1 MEFLYNPGNMQ
12 LESKFR
18 ARFGG
23 VPKLYRAPG
32 RVNLI
37 GEHTDYNEGFVM
49 PAAIDF
55 SCWVAA
61 APRDDCQLVI
71 YSENLDQSMEA
82 SLKGDE
88 LRPRHNW
95 SDYVVG
101 VAATLQ
107 QAGYRLQGANLYI
120 WGDVPLGAG
129 LSSSAAI
136 EVAVAYAL
144 VDLMGQPIDRV
155 RLALLC
161 QRAENEFVGARC
173 GIMDQFIACHGQFGH
188 AILLDCRSL
197 DFWLLCLPEDVHLVI
212 CNTMVKHEHASS
224 KYNLR
229 RSECEEAVRSLAEVL
244 PHIRALRDVTRE
256 QLKEWQ
262 DRLTTVAYKRARHVV
277 NENQRVLAAASALEK
292 RDMQEFGGLMLHSHA
307 SLRDDYA
314 VSCQELDL
322 LVEIASQQ
330 DGVYGARMTGGG
342 FGGCTISL
350 VSAAASSNFRQR
362 VSEAYHA
369 ATGLKPDIYICRASQ
384 GVEAVLRP

>member
-1 MEFLYNPGNMQ
+1 MRMRHATAVD

-61 APRDDCQLVI
+61 APRDDGQIVI
-71 YSENLDQSMEA
+71 YSENLGQSVEA
-82 SLKGDE
+82 SIKGDP
-88 LRPRHNW
+88 LHPRHNW
-95 SDYVVG
+95 SDYAVG
-101 VAATLQ
+101 VAAILQ
-107 QAGYRLQGANLYI
+107 DAGYRLQGANLFI

-136 EVAVAYAL
+136 EVVVAYAL
-144 VDLMGQPIDRV
+144 VDLLGQPIDRV

-173 GIMDQFIACHGQFGH
+173 GIMDQFVACHGQFGH
-188 AILLDCRSL
+188 ALLLDCRSL
-197 DFWLLCLPEDVHLVI
+197 DFWLLCLPEKVHLVI

-224 KYNLR
+224 EYNLR

-244 PHIRALRDVTRE
+244 PHVRALRDVSPE
-256 QLKEWQ
+256 QLTRHQ
-262 DRLTTVAYKRARHVV
+262 GLLTPVAYKRARHVISE
-277 NENQRVLAAASALEK
+277 NERVLAAASALEK
-292 RDMQEFGGLMLHSHA
+292 GDMQEFGELMLESHS
-307 SLRDDYA
+307 SLRLDYE

-322 LVEIASQQ
+322 MVEIASQQ
-330 DGVYGARMTGGG
+330 EGVYGARMTGGG

-369 ATGLKPDIYICRASQ
+369 ATGLTPEIYVCRASQ

>member
-1 MEFLYNPGNMQ
+1 MQ
-12 LESKFR
+12 QPVDLESKFR

-61 APRDDCQLVI
+61 APRDDGQIVI
-71 YSENLDQSMEA
+71 YSENLGQSVEA
-82 SLKGDE
+82 SIKGDP
-88 LRPRHNW
+88 LYPRHNW
-95 SDYVVG
+95 SDYAVG
-101 VAATLQ
+101 VAAILQ
-107 QAGYRLQGANLYI
+107 SAGYRLQGANLFI

-144 VDLMGQPIDRV
+144 VDLLGQPIDRV

-173 GIMDQFIACHGQFGH
+173 GIMDQFVACHGQFGH
-188 AILLDCRSL
+188 ALLLDCRSL
-197 DFWLLCLPEDVHLVI
+197 DFRLLCLPEKVHLVI

-224 KYNLR
+224 EYNLR

-244 PHIRALRDVTRE
+244 PHIRALRDVISE
-256 QLKEWQ
+256 QLTRYQ
-262 DRLTTVAYKRARHVV
+262 DRLTPVAYKRARHVISE
-277 NENQRVLAAASALEK
+277 NERVLAAASALEK
-292 RDMQEFGGLMLHSHA
+292 RDMQKFGELMLESHS
-307 SLRDDYA
+307 SLRRDYEA
-314 VSCQELDL
+314 SCRELDL
-322 LVEIASQQ
+322 MVEIASQQ
-330 DGVYGARMTGGG
+330 EGVYGARMTGGG
-342 FGGCTISL
+342 FGGCTITL

-369 ATGLKPDIYICRASQ
+369 ATGLTPDIYVCRASQ